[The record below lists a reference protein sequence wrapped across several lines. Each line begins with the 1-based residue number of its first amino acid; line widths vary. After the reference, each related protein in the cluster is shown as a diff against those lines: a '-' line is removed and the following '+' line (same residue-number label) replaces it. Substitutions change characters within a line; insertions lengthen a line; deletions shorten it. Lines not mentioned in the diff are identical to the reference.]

1 MGVSRRRRGGGR
13 RRRPLVVEADVH
25 LGAGAE
31 VVVEEAVGSAGDGVE
46 VDEHRPRL
54 AWSGQL

>member
-1 MGVSRRRRGGGR
+1 ML
-13 RRRPLVVEADVH
+13 LVVEADVH

-31 VVVEEAVGSAGDGVE
+31 VVVEEEVGGAGVFVELGVGGGVE
-46 VDEHRPRL
+46 VDEHRPRI